1 MNKTAEIA
9 NLWAGFEEKHPDAE
23 IEDFCL
29 YYLSKSRETELPRQ
43 LFDGYSP
50 SNHRVVLIKLLDW
63 IIRLHRIYANAALED
78 LNLKHFDEFMLLN
91 AVAHLKN
98 PRKTDAINFTMHELS
113 TGLNLLSDL
122 RNEGYIVEYDDPAD
136 KRSKRL
142 ELTEEGSRLL
152 NECYRKFSKVGEIIF
167 HDMPLEDIDLC
178 ILLLRDIEIK
188 FSGLWQ
194 HQKGKSIEEIYAE
207 VVKEKQT

>member
-1 MNKTAEIA
+1 MNRTAEIVK
-9 NLWAGFEEKHPDAE
+9 LWADFEEKHPDAE

-43 LFDGYSP
+43 LFDGFSP
-50 SNHRVVLIKLLDW
+50 SDPRIVLIKLLDW
-63 IIRLHRIYANAALED
+63 IIRLHRIYANAALGD

-122 RNEGYIVEYDDPAD
+122 RNEGYIAEYDDPTD

-142 ELTEEGSRLL
+142 ELTEEGSKLL
-152 NECYRKFSKVGEIIF
+152 NECYKKFSKVGQIIF
-167 HDMPLEDIDLC
+167 NDMQAEDIDLC

-188 FSGLWQ
+188 FAGLWQ
-194 HQKGKSIEEIYAE
+194 HQKGKSIDEIYDE
-207 VVKEKQT
+207 VVK